1 MTPAPT
7 ESNFVRD
14 FRAARRASVPLLVI
28 QSADIGATIAGIL
41 KIPDQKDFPMIS
53 WDIISGFKPLNDPGS
68 AALAGI
74 LGEKE
79 DPTAISDPLKALK
92 KAAGTP
98 QKAGLPRRSILFLM
112 NAHRFIGNQNTAQA
126 AVGQAIWNLRDDFKS
141 DFRTVVLLGP
151 SIVMPEELKH
161 DVMIL
166 DEPLPD
172 KEEIQNIIISL
183 HESAKVDAPV
193 GKKLD
198 VAIEAVRGLS
208 AFEAEQA
215 VAMSFNKKELD
226 LDRLWERKRM
236 QVEQTPGINV
246 YRGTETFDDFR
257 GSARIKEYLSLLCN
271 GEDAPTSLVFMDEI
285 EKMFAGIQGDL
296 SGTSQEQHG
305 EFLRWTQD
313 KKIPGIMLV
322 GHAGCGK
329 SLLCKALAGQFHLP
343 MVELNMTALKG
354 GIVGQTGSQ
363 TRAAFKQISAM
374 GRPMLIAS
382 SNSMAILPPELKRRF
397 KLGTFFFDLPT
408 DDEKQALWALY
419 LKRFNITGDR
429 MLLPP
434 DKDWTPSDIQS
445 CCELAWKLKTT
456 LVNASSYL
464 VPICKSDP
472 DKIEA
477 LRMAVNG
484 KFLNAS
490 APGTYTYNSLA
501 VAKKA
506 VRSLENGEGGN
517 A

>member
-1 MTPAPT
+1 M
-7 ESNFVRD
+7 
-14 FRAARRASVPLLVI
+14 I
-28 QSADIGATIAGIL
+28 QTADMGATIAQIS
-41 KIPDQKDFPMIS
+41 KVESEKKWPMIS
-53 WDIISGFKPLNDPGS
+53 WDIIDGFKPINDEG
-68 AALAGI
+68 ATALGGM
-74 LGEKE
+74 LDEKE

-92 KAAGTP
+92 KASGSP
-98 QKAGLPRRSILFLM
+98 KKAGLPRKGMLFLM
-112 NAHRFIGNQNTAQA
+112 NAHRFIGSQNTAQA
-126 AVGQAIWNLRDDFKS
+126 AVGQAIWNLRDKFKE
-141 DFRTVVLLGP
+141 DFRTVVILGP
-151 SIVMPEELKH
+151 SVVMPEELKH

-172 KEEIQNIIISL
+172 KEEIQTIIHAL
-183 HESAKVDAPV
+183 HEAVKLPKLE

-215 VAMSFNKKELD
+215 VAMSFNKTQLD

-257 GSARIKEYLSLLCN
+257 GSARIKEYLELLVN

-285 EKMFAGIQGDL
+285 EKMFAGIAGDL

-313 KKIPGIMLV
+313 KKVAGVMLV

-374 GRPMLIAS
+374 GRPMIIAS

-408 DDEKQALWALY
+408 KDEKDALWNLY
-419 LKRFNITGDR
+419 EGKYIRGIRQDDVTR
-429 MLLPP
+429 P
-434 DKDWTPSDIQS
+434 DDTDWTPSDIQS

-456 LVNASSYL
+456 LVNASTYL

-472 DKIEA
+472 DKIES
-477 LRMAVNG
+477 LRRAVSG

-490 APGTYTYNSLA
+490 APGTYIYKSDELT
-501 VAKKA
+501 VVKKA
-506 VRSLENGEGGN
+506 IRGMEN
-517 A
+517 

>member
-1 MTPAPT
+1 MTPAPL
-7 ESNFVRD
+7 ESIFVRD
-14 FRAARRASVPLLVI
+14 FRAARRAGVPILVV
-28 QSADIGATIAGIL
+28 QSADIGATIALIS
-41 KIPDQKDFPMIS
+41 KIPTEKNNPMVS
-53 WDIISGFKPLNDPGS
+53 WDIIDGFKPINDAGS
-68 AALAGI
+68 AALPSM
-74 LGEKE
+74 LDERE
-79 DPTAISDPLKALK
+79 DPSAISDPLKALK
-92 KAAGTP
+92 KAAGSL
-98 QKAGLPRRSILFLM
+98 KKVGLPRKGILFMM
-112 NAHRFIGNQNTAQA
+112 NAHRFIGSQNTAQA
-126 AVGQAIWNLRDDFKS
+126 AVGQAIWNLRDRFKE
-141 DFRTVVLLGP
+141 DFRTIVILGP
-151 SIVMPEELKH
+151 SIVLPEELKH

-172 KEEIQNIIISL
+172 KPEIEAIIVAL
-183 HESAKVDAPV
+183 HNAVQLPIPT

-215 VAMSFNKKELD
+215 VAMSFNKNELD

-246 YRGTETFDDFR
+246 YRGQETFDDFR
-257 GSARIKEYLSLLCN
+257 GSARIKEYLTLLCN

-313 KKIPGIMLV
+313 KKVPGVMLV

-408 DDEKQALWALY
+408 DDEKEALWSLY
-419 LKRFNITGDR
+419 LKKFNITGER
-429 MLLPP
+429 MIIPP
-434 DKDWTPSDIQS
+434 DTDWTPSDIQS
-445 CCELAWKLKTT
+445 CCELAWKLKCD
-456 LVNASSYL
+456 LISASSYL
-464 VPICKSDP
+464 VPISKSDP
-472 DKIEA
+472 DKIES
-477 LRMAVNG
+477 LRKAVSG

-490 APGTYTYNSLA
+490 APGTYMHTPEEMLVS
-501 VAKKA
+501 KDR
-506 VRSLENGEGGN
+506 VRSFSRD
-517 A
+517 